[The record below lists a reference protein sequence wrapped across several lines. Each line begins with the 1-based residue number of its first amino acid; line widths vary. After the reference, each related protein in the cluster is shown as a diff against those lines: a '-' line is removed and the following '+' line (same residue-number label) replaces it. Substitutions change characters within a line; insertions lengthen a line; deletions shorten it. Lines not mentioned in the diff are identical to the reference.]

1 MGKRGRWSRWGRG
14 SCEGWSLEIGNA
26 FRGSVVRR
34 DGPAPDAP
42 IWHAS
47 VNTTTL
53 GQYPD
58 RESAVQRVEEII
70 EYDMRLV
77 LSDWE
82 QYKAFKQT
90 SKSE

>member
-1 MGKRGRWSRWGRG
+1 MY
-14 SCEGWSLEIGNA
+14 
-26 FRGSVVRR
+26 RR
-34 DGPAPDAP
+34 P
-42 IWHAS
+42 S